1 MITYQKSN
9 KVFVEKSFIPSF
21 TAFKNKI
28 KIKIKFNAKLT
39 FHPYKICQVSTNIK
53 FNLIYESWET
63 GY

>member
-28 KIKIKFNAKLT
+28 KIKFNAKLAFQT
-39 FHPYKICQVSTNIK
+39 YKICQVSTNIK
-53 FNLIYESWET
+53 FNLIYKSWET